1 MEITPENIADFIN
14 EMEEEMERSRLVP
27 DEKLGFVFYPCSNA
41 LFEALEKSM
50 A

>member
-1 MEITPENIADFIN
+1 MDFERLELEDLVMLLEAEMN
-14 EMEEEMERSRLVP
+14 ESRTIL
-27 DEKLGFVFYPCSNA
+27 DEKLGLVFYPCSNA

>member
-1 MEITPENIADFIN
+1 MELTPKDIAEFIN

-27 DEKLGFVFYPCSNA
+27 DKELGWVFYPCSNA
-41 LFEALEKSM
+41 LFEALNRSM

>member
-1 MEITPENIADFIN
+1 MEFTK
-14 EMEEEMERSRLVP
+14 
-27 DEKLGFVFYPCSNA
+27 EKLETFFMFREAEMNESRTVLDESLGWVFYPCSNA

>member
-1 MEITPENIADFIN
+1 MELEAMMMILEA
-14 EMEEEMERSRLVP
+14 EMKKSRTVL
-27 DEKLGFVFYPCSNA
+27 DEKLGWVFYPCSNA

>member
-1 MEITPENIADFIN
+1 MEFEKCELEDFILLLEA
-14 EMEEEMERSRLVP
+14 EMNQSRTIL
-27 DEKLGFVFYPCSNA
+27 DEKLGRVFYPCSNS

>member
-1 MEITPENIADFIN
+1 MELEDMIMLLEA
-14 EMEEEMERSRLVP
+14 EMEQSRTVL
-27 DEKLGFVFYPCSNA
+27 DENLGWVFYPCSNA

>member
-1 MEITPENIADFIN
+1 METIEELIETFIMLREL
-14 EMEEEMERSRLVP
+14 EMEESRMVL
-27 DEKLGFVFYPCSNA
+27 DENLGWVFYPCSNA